1 MSGVPRSKKVQDP
14 PFGKIDSKFYKM
26 NINLDKNYEHQLEKY
41 RDHLLTLGHNPLSVG
56 IKENYLK
63 EFFEQMHLRGI
74 RKIENITAEHIKE
87 YQDYI
92 QSRPNKRT
100 KQKLNIK
107 TINNHFRSIELFF
120 MMLLDRGEIQ
130 INPLS
135 EIQIH
140 FPEENTER
148 TILSKSQIK
157 SLYDHTKSEIE
168 KVILGLGYGC
178 GMRVTEIVQCNI
190 EDLQLKQGIII
201 IPRGNNNKR
210 RVIPITQQVIKDL
223 ECYLNEVRMYLGS
236 KDVQALLINSKGR
249 RLQKYTMNKILKQII
264 RRTKD
269 KTINPDEITMHT
281 LRHSIAT
288 HLLEQGM
295 PLQQVRQFLGHDQLE
310 TTEIYT
316 HINQEQL
323 RKLITKDNETGN
335 EEQDGLSQ

>member
-14 PFGKIDSKFYKM
+14 LLEKSIQSMQKS
-26 NINLDKNYEHQLEKY
+26 IIRLDKYYEEQLENY
-41 RDHLLTLGHNPLSVG
+41 RDHLLALGHNPLSVG
-56 IKENYLK
+56 IKESYLK

-74 RKIENITAEHIKE
+74 TKIEHITAEHIKE
-87 YQDYI
+87 YQHYI
-92 QSRPNKRT
+92 STRPNKRT
-100 KQKLNIK
+100 KEKLSIK
-107 TINNHFRSIELFF
+107 TINDHFRAIELFF

-140 FPEENTER
+140 FPEESTER
-148 TILSKSQIK
+148 TILTRSQIK
-157 SLYDHTKSEIE
+157 SLYDHTESELE

-190 EDLQLKQGIII
+190 EDLQLKQGIVI
-201 IPRGNNNKR
+201 IPRGKNNKR
-210 RVIPITQQVIKDL
+210 RVIPITQQVIRDL
-223 ECYLNEVRMYLGS
+223 ECYLNEVRMYLRTS
-236 KDVQALLINSKGR
+236 NVQALLINSKGR